1 MNGHMQVNIAEKLPA
16 AAPIESLE
24 ALQAVSDSQRHRVVT
39 LLIEEPLTARELAER
54 LGIGRTRLYYHLDL
68 LEKHGLI
75 RVTETR
81 VVSGILERTYRA
93 VARSFRVDRALLT
106 ARSSEAEVN
115 DAQASILDAVAG
127 DLRARPPAHRAA
139 ENDVM
144 VSRRFLRLSESRR
157 RELCDRLSSLVR
169 EYEDSESGDA
179 PDVEVALAVFPAQ
192 KIVS

>member
-1 MNGHMQVNIAEKLPA
+1 MQVNIGEELLAS
-16 AAPIESLE
+16 APIESLE
-24 ALQAVSDSQRHRVVT
+24 ALRVVSDSQRHRVVT
-39 LLIEEPLTARELAER
+39 LLIEEPLTARELAGR

-93 VARSFRVDRALLT
+93 VARAFRVDRALLS
-106 ARSSEAEVN
+106 AHSSEEEVN

-127 DLRARPPAHRAA
+127 DLRARPPAHRRAA

-157 RELCDRLSSLVR
+157 RELSDRLSALIQ
-169 EYEDSESGDA
+169 EYDDSESGEA
-179 PDVEVALAVFPAQ
+179 PEVEVALAVFPAQ